1 MNKTIL
7 LTSFEPWLAH
17 HQSNSSDD
25 LLELSMETIPNHN
38 VNGYRLE
45 WLRYLP
51 VDGEIASQLVIG
63 SIETIQPQ
71 LVVCCGMAECYQHLT
86 IESQAR
92 GEDLCWQTTVNLDRL
107 ICGLTATQIGN
118 DAGKF
123 VCEAL
128 YFSVLSYLNS
138 YRSPAHGIFVHVP
151 ILTDRNRESIIS
163 DFCRILTNLTV
174 MYD

>member
-7 LTSFEPWLAH
+7 LTSFQPWLAH

-25 LLELSMETIPNHN
+25 LLELLRVKIPRQE

-45 WLRYLP
+45 WLRHLP
-51 VDGEIASQLVIG
+51 VDGEIASQLAIDA
-63 SIETIQPQ
+63 IATIKPQ
-71 LVVCCGMAECYQHLT
+71 FVVCCGMAESYQHLT
-86 IESQAR
+86 IESQASC
-92 GEDLCWQTTVNLDRL
+92 ENVYLKTTVNLTDI
-107 ICGLTATQIGN
+107 ICGLTATKIGH

-128 YFSVLSYLNS
+128 YFRVLSHVNS
-138 YRSPAHGIFVHVP
+138 YHTPPHCIFIHVP
-151 ILTDRNRESIIS
+151 TLTDRNQPELIADFDRII
-163 DFCRILTNLTV
+163 TNLTL